1 MENNRILPVGLK
13 GKEVD
18 NRMRELMGISNID
31 ENTVIST
38 PSYKNVSVQLTK
50 IGPDGK
56 AYAIVRENHNHYI
69 KIADKTTGL
78 VVEDFKYIG
87 GLMNKKDQ
95 AYPSYA
101 RAIKFLN
108 LRFTSIAESRNI
120 ELDINTFVDDNLLG
134 EGYGFSGAGNL
145 EGQTPLWEEE
155 FEETEVVEGAD
166 EADADEL
173 LASDESTDNEL
184 SEAEKAIDA
193 MISEVGEKDVYRNGE
208 KIASG
213 VKFYPNNKDYDSPTK
228 NNSGINVQSIK
239 SGDQVL
245 DTNNSQ
251 INEHK
256 LTAGSFLVNMD
267 SIIDSLVEGTLKK
280 KVYTLK

>member
-18 NRMRELMGISNID
+18 SRMRELMGISNIN
-31 ENTVIST
+31 ENTIIPT
-38 PSYKNVSVQLTK
+38 PTNRNVSVQLTK

-56 AYAIVRENHNHYI
+56 AYAIIRENHNHYI
-69 KIADKTTGL
+69 KVADKTTGL

-108 LRFTSIAESRNI
+108 LRFTSIAESKNI
-120 ELDINTFVDDNLLG
+120 ELDINTFIDDNLLS

-155 FEETEVVEGAD
+155 IEETEVVEGAE
-166 EADADEL
+166 EADAEEL
-173 LASDESTDNEL
+173 LASDESTDEEL

-193 MISEVGEKDVYRNGE
+193 MLSEEDEEPIDEEVVEEGETDV
-208 KIASG
+208 
-213 VKFYPNNKDYDSPTK
+213 V
-228 NNSGINVQSIK
+228 
-239 SGDQVL
+239 DQTSAPV
-245 DTNNSQ
+245 
-251 INEHK
+251 NEHK
-256 LTAGSFLVNMD
+256 LSITKMLNDMD
-267 SIIDSLVEGTLKK
+267 SIIDSLAEGTLKK

>member
-18 NRMRELMGISNID
+18 SRMRELMGISNIN
-31 ENTVIST
+31 ENTVIPT
-38 PSYKNVSVQLTK
+38 PNNRNVSVQLTK

-56 AYAIVRENHNHYI
+56 AYAIIRENHNHYI
-69 KIADKTTGL
+69 KVADKTSGL

-95 AYPSYA
+95 TYPSYA

-134 EGYGFSGAGNL
+134 EGFGFSGAGNL

-155 FEETEVVEGAD
+155 IEETEVVEGAD
-166 EADADEL
+166 NAEAEDL
-173 LASDESTDNEL
+173 LTSDEATDEEL

-193 MISEVGEKDVYRNGE
+193 MLSEEDEECEPEMAVENMRRDGLNPTTPDGESLPPEPEDAPDPIVENRLSIS
-208 KIASG
+208 
-213 VKFYPNNKDYDSPTK
+213 
-228 NNSGINVQSIK
+228 
-239 SGDQVL
+239 
-245 DTNNSQ
+245 
-251 INEHK
+251 K
-256 LTAGSFLVNMD
+256 LLENMD
-267 SIIDSLVEGTLKK
+267 LTIDSLVDGSLKK